1 MSAAI
6 ETQTYDSLSGIPR
19 IDIPENLSLALS
31 ARRSVYSI
39 LREILALWRGPG
51 KLTPQEYF
59 YYRLWDPSIPLD
71 EKRRF
76 VGKHA

>member
-6 ETQTYDSLSGIPR
+6 EAQTYDSLSDIPR
-19 IDIPENLSLALS
+19 IDIPENLSLAFS

-59 YYRLWDPSIPLD
+59 
-71 EKRRF
+71 
-76 VGKHA
+76 